1 MDHDLHDCFT
11 GAGRITAHSAAI
23 DADIGYVY
31 FAQFEQGQVSLGMAM
46 AVVSVGMTVLLL
58 PLVEAMNSK
67 RKWNAS

>member
-1 MDHDLHDCFT
+1 MDHDVYHSIT
-11 GAGRITAHSAAI
+11 GAGRVTAHSAAV

-58 PLVEAMNSK
+58 LLVEALNSK